1 MKKQNKPK
9 PKPSVIKELASQF
22 EAELNKSM
30 PVTVRK
36 DGSLLYKNYV
46 IKQNNNNNWAL
57 YYDGSKESIDEFY
70 LKTCA
75 LMAAKAYQSTNL
87 NRYFEIK
94 RLDNKYWASYSDN
107 QVYKKNIKTAK
118 DSERFMILLNKLEDS
133 EVQATHFKE
142 AISRMFKWSFV

>member
-1 MKKQNKPK
+1 MKKQNK

-22 EAELNKSM
+22 EAELNKSL
-30 PVTVRK
+30 PITVRK
-36 DGSLLYKNYV
+36 DGSLLYKSFI
-46 IKQNNNNNWAL
+46 IKQNNNNNWAI
-57 YYDGSKESIDEFY
+57 YHAGSKDSIDEFY

-94 RLDNKYWASYSDN
+94 RLDNKYWANYSDN
-107 QVYKKNIKTAK
+107 QVYKRNIKTAK

-133 EVQATHFKE
+133 EAHANHFKE
-142 AISRMFKWSFV
+142 EISRMFKWSFV

>member
-9 PKPSVIKELASQF
+9 TAVIKDLASQF

-46 IKQNNNNNWAL
+46 IEQNNNNNWAL
-57 YYDGSKESIDEFY
+57 YHAGSNKSIDEFY

>member
-9 PKPSVIKELASQF
+9 QSVIKELASQF
-22 EAELNKSM
+22 EAELNKSL
-30 PVTVRK
+30 PITVRK
-36 DGSLLYKNYV
+36 DGSLLYKSFV
-46 IKQNNNNNWAL
+46 IKQNRNNNWAI
-57 YYDGSKESIDEFY
+57 YHAGSNDSIDEFY

-94 RLDNKYWASYSDN
+94 RLDNKYWSSYSDN
-107 QVYKKNIKTAK
+107 QVYKRNIKTAK

-133 EVQATHFKE
+133 EAHANHFKE
-142 AISRMFKWSFV
+142 EISRMFKWSFV